1 MTETTSNTSSTATNS
16 ASSRTTVRVL
26 LQLAL
31 LQLICSIAFAL
42 TLYVCFT
49 AYVGLSALLGGLVAT
64 IATVY
69 VALKVRK
76 TVSPASDELAPAV
89 YMLQRFYRFEV
100 SKVILT
106 LTMFAISVFVI
117 KVSILPF
124 IIAYLLAA
132 LIVTWLALLVL
143 DQSVK
148 EVVQFK
154 T

>member
-1 MTETTSNTSSTATNS
+1 M
-16 ASSRTTVRVL
+16 

-64 IATVY
+64 LATVY

-76 TVSPASDELAPAV
+76 TVPPASSVSSASDELAPAV
-89 YMLQRFYRFEV
+89 HMLQRFYRFEV

-143 DQSVK
+143 DQ
-148 EVVQFK
+148 
-154 T
+154 

>member
-1 MTETTSNTSSTATNS
+1 M
-16 ASSRTTVRVL
+16 

-31 LQLICSIAFAL
+31 LQLTCSIAFAL

-64 IATVY
+64 LATVY

-76 TVSPASDELAPAV
+76 TVPPASSASDELAPAV
-89 YMLQRFYRFEV
+89 HMLQRFYRFEV

-143 DQSVK
+143 DQ
-148 EVVQFK
+148 
-154 T
+154 

>member
-1 MTETTSNTSSTATNS
+1 M
-16 ASSRTTVRVL
+16 

-31 LQLICSIAFAL
+31 LQLTCSIAFAL

-76 TVSPASDELAPAV
+76 PVPPASPASDELAPAV

-143 DQSVK
+143 DQ
-148 EVVQFK
+148 
-154 T
+154 